1 MFKRFWK
8 KPITWGTIIIGS
20 LIAGL
25 IEYVIAAA
33 TGVMPTPKRDWRIC
47 GRESKGQGRK
57 KLNKD

>member
-25 IEYVIAAA
+25 IEYVIMAA
-33 TGVMPTPKRDWRIC
+33 TGVMPTPKEI
-47 GRESKGQGRK
+47 GESIVEKV
-57 KLNKD
+57 KDKVGKN